1 MTKHMGQPG
10 SAEPTKSGKGPLI
23 PILIGVVV
31 VALGVVGY
39 LFATGFFTPKV
50 EVPELGLLSQEEA
63 EQALTAAGLKV
74 GTVSEKEDPAGFKVG
89 GFVIEQDPAAQ
100 TSVPQGSAVNIVLSI
115 GFSLDDPVTVPDLTG
130 LTPEEA
136 EEKLL
141 DAMLIPQPGGSVYN
155 DQVEPG
161 KVCAQSTVAGTQLSM
176 LETVTYQTSLGKEKV
191 AVPDV
196 VGKNVKEARDILT
209 QAGLSVDTTQVYNDN
224 VAAENVISQSVAKDE
239 QVDKGTTVTI
249 EVSLGK
255 KPAAKVSVPN
265 VLTYDLDSAKRT
277 LESAGLAYRVVGDDS
292 GTIVAIRPNYGSQV
306 DQGSTV
312 EIEVKRV
319 QQVQPQQQQQQQQQP
334 KPEGQEELT
343 DEEVAAILLSMP
355 LDEEEM
361 IDLATSTVLER
372 KGLGSDFAAS
382 FTEIEEAGEGSYI
395 VTFDINENHYRVAI
409 DSDTGE
415 ILEIVEYEPDGTEN
429 YL

>member
-50 EVPELGLLSQEEA
+50 NVPELDLLSQEQA
-63 EQALTAAGLKV
+63 EQALTAAGLKL
-74 GTVSEKEDPAGFKVG
+74 GTVSEKKDPDGFEIG
-89 GFVIEQDPAAQ
+89 GFVIEQDPAAW
-100 TSVPQGSAVNIVLSI
+100 TNVPQGTAVNIVLSI
-115 GFSLDDPVTVPDLTG
+115 GLSLDDPVTVPDLTG

-136 EEKLL
+136 ETKLFNS
-141 DAMLIPQPGGSVYN
+141 MLIPQRGDSVYN

-176 LETVTYQTSLGKEKV
+176 FETITYQVSLGKEKV

-224 VAAENVISQSVAKDE
+224 VAAENVVSQSVAKDE

-292 GTIVAIRPNYGSQV
+292 GTIVAIRPAQGSQV

-312 EIEVKRV
+312 EIEVKRI
-319 QQVQPQQQQQQQQQP
+319 QQVQPQPQPQQQP
-334 KPEGQEELT
+334 KPEDNDVLTAEEIAT
-343 DEEVAAILLSMP
+343 ILMSMP

-361 IDLATSTVLER
+361 IDVATSTVFIR

-382 FTEIEEAGEGSYI
+382 FTEIQEAAEGIYVVS
-395 VTFDINENHYRVAI
+395 FDINENHYQVTI
-409 DSDTGE
+409 NSNTGE
-415 ILEIVEYEPDGTEN
+415 IIETVEITPDGEET

>member
-31 VALGVVGY
+31 VALGVLGY

-50 EVPELGLLSQEEA
+50 EVPELWLLSREDA
-63 EQALTAAGLKV
+63 EQAITAAGLKL
-74 GTVSEKEDPAGFKVG
+74 GTVSEKEDPDGLKIG
-89 GFVIEQDPAAQ
+89 GFIIEQDPAAQ
-100 TSVPQGSAVNIVLSI
+100 TTVPQGTAVNIVLSI
-115 GFSLDDPVTVPDLTG
+115 GMSLDDPVTVPDLTG

-136 EEKLL
+136 ELQIL
-141 DAMLIPQPGGSVYN
+141 DAMLVPQRGEGVYN

-161 KVCAQSTVAGTQLSM
+161 KVCAQSTVGGTQLSTF
-176 LETVTYQTSLGKEKV
+176 ETVTYQVSLGKEKV

-224 VAAENVISQSVAKDE
+224 VAAENVVSQSVAKDE
-239 QVDKGTTVTI
+239 QVDKGSTVTI

-292 GTIVAIRPNYGSQV
+292 GTIVAIRPAQGSQV

-312 EIEVKRV
+312 EIEVKRI
-319 QQVQPQQQQQQQQQP
+319 QQVQPQPQQQP
-334 KPEGQEELT
+334 KPEDNDVLT
-343 DEEVAAILLSMP
+343 DEEILAILMNLP

-361 IDLATSTVLER
+361 IDLATSTVLLH

-382 FTEIEEAGEGSYI
+382 STDIQEATEGIYVVS
-395 VTFDINENHYRVAI
+395 FDINENHYQVTV
-409 DSDTGE
+409 DSNTGE
-415 ILEIVEYEPDGTEN
+415 IIETVEITPDGEET